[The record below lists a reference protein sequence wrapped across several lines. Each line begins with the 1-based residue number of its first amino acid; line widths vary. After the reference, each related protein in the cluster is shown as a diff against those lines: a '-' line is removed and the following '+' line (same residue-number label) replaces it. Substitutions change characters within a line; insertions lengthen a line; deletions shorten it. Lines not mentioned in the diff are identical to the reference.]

1 MEKDWMV
8 LYEGWYSY
16 IHIGDKGVRVPKKA
30 MVGGGGKGP
39 KIGTLDQCGLASS
52 LAK

>member
-1 MEKDWMV
+1 MV

-30 MVGGGGKGP
+30 IGGGGVKVP
-39 KIGTLDQCGLASS
+39 R
-52 LAK
+52 